1 VLLNNSGHL
10 RTLAFLYGSKGMDSK
25 SLAIWRHLARNYAA
39 SLWRETA
46 DTLGRGTSSERKAAE
61 EASKILQFSS
71 DQELVLGHHSWVRF
85 LALFLWFSLKLTMF
99 KLGLRLTSRTL
110 NSLYL
115 HPGLIL
121 VDLPELER
129 QFTFEQ

>member
-1 VLLNNSGHL
+1 LNNSGHL

-25 SLAIWRHLARNYAA
+25 SVAIWRHLARNYAA
-39 SLWRETA
+39 NLWRESV
-46 DTLGRGTSSERKAAE
+46 DRLGHGTSNERKAAE

-71 DQELVLGHHSWVRF
+71 DQNLVLEHLSWVC
-85 LALFLWFSLKLTMF
+85 LLVLFLWFCLKISMF
-99 KLGLRLTSRTL
+99 KPDLRLTECTL

-121 VDLPELER
+121 VDLPELET
-129 QFTFEQ
+129 QFTLEQ